1 MRSLSPRRVAALASL
16 FLVLVGTAALAPV
29 SASAMTMGVEANG
42 ELANPGRTP
51 ADQAAALDRLQAQG
65 ATLIRLNVSWQQVA
79 EGCAGQQLSALRDN
93 TNACYD
99 WSVYDSLVS
108 LASARNI
115 QLLFSV
121 TRAPSW
127 LQANKPATLLE
138 KEKPYWVGATSA
150 DWTRTTQFY
159 PAFIT
164 AIATRYNSA
173 SAIGTVKLWTIWSE
187 PNSKTFWLPIN
198 SASPSRYAVLYS
210 LSAQALKA
218 ANPAATVAPGPTGP
232 NSTIKPVPYIK
243 AFQKAIVKLLPGA
256 TIKAKQRFLGAWAH
270 NPYPVIYA
278 PTGNPRY
285 MGHTFIDKNAL
296 GMAQTRDLIRL
307 LDSAPITRGLKVW
320 ATEFGW
326 ETNPPDNT
334 RNAISLARQA
344 QYIPEAY
351 DLLDATGR
359 VTIGVQ
365 YLLSD
370 PVDPTNIDFQ
380 SGTYFANGTPKPS
393 FYAYQRMISTNV
405 TRLKRGG
412 AVIIFA
418 KANTAPRKTAIM
430 FSANG
435 RTGWKVL
442 SSPRRADGSIRRV
455 LRMQKTMYFATWDGL
470 KRGPSRAVVVSK

>member
-1 MRSLSPRRVAALASL
+1 MPLMLTTLAAFGALLSPASALAL
-16 FLVLVGTAALAPV
+16 QVGA
-29 SASAMTMGVEANG
+29 EANG
-42 ELANPGRTP
+42 ELINSDRTP
-51 ADQAAALDRLQAQG
+51 ALQAAALDKMQAQG
-65 ATLIRLNVSWQQVA
+65 VQVVRINMGWNEIA
-79 EGCAGQQLSALRDN
+79 ANCGTQSAAQLTDPDNGCYTWGVL
-93 TNACYD
+93 
-99 WSVYDSLVS
+99 DSLVT
-108 LASARNI
+108 LAADRNI
-115 QLLFSV
+115 KVLMS
-121 TRAPSW
+121 TSRAPGW
-127 LQANKPATLLE
+127 LQKSSDPYQLGRTPAAFNRTVAFYASFIQAAGSRYAPGSAHGTI
-138 KEKPYWVGATSA
+138 PY
-150 DWTRTTQFY
+150 
-159 PAFIT
+159 
-164 AIATRYNSA
+164 
-173 SAIGTVKLWTIWSE
+173 WTIWNE
-187 PNSKTFWLPIN
+187 PNSNTFFKPAPN
-198 SASPSRYAVLYS
+198 AARYALMY
-210 LSAQALKA
+210 AKAAMALKKVY
-218 ANPAATVAPGPTGP
+218 PAAQVAPGPTGP

-326 ETNPPDNT
+326 ETNPPDPT

-430 FSANG
+430 FSTNG